1 MVDYHV
7 SDDHKRQD
15 PREGRPSD
23 GRAGQEWSG
32 HQQVGSYPGCRQG
45 VPERGGHGVMF
56 CTTPS
61 AEFVTDA
68 RRLFILTNGQ
78 AGSIMDLAGF
88 FPTTRPAGLLPTQHG
103 GKA

>member
-1 MVDYHV
+1 
-7 SDDHKRQD
+7 
-15 PREGRPSD
+15 
-23 GRAGQEWSG
+23 
-32 HQQVGSYPGCRQG
+32 
-45 VPERGGHGVMF
+45 MF